1 MWLDAVAHALVRAVS
16 RLVSTPC
23 WGTHRRSE
31 TGVGKS
37 ADAAR
42 TSACATSSPPGLRKK
57 FGSALALLLLAG
69 FAASIGGQDT
79 PSFRIAVDVNLV
91 VLHPTVRDRKG
102 GFVSGLGEA
111 DFKVY
116 EDRVRQSIRL
126 FRHDDLPVTVGLVV
140 DHSGSMRPKLMH
152 VIAATRTFVRSSNPE
167 DQIFVVNF
175 NEKVTLGLPGAIRFT
190 DRPEELVAAILN
202 APAAGQTALYDA
214 VVEALDRLQAG
225 SRDKKVLIVIS
236 DGGDNASAHKLAGV
250 LQVAAMSSAEVY
262 TIGIFDEDDPDRN
275 PDVLRRLARATG
287 GQAFF
292 PDRLDE
298 VVAICERIAHDIR
311 NQYTVG
317 YVPSE
322 PALPGAYRNIRVEA
336 AAAGYGKLNVRT
348 RTGYI
353 AGEPAPIAN
362 ERAK

>member
-1 MWLDAVAHALVRAVS
+1 
-16 RLVSTPC
+16 
-23 WGTHRRSE
+23 
-31 TGVGKS
+31 
-37 ADAAR
+37 
-42 TSACATSSPPGLRKK
+42 
-57 FGSALALLLLAG
+57 
-69 FAASIGGQDT
+69 
-79 PSFRIAVDVNLV
+79 
-91 VLHPTVRDRKG
+91 
-102 GFVSGLGEA
+102 
-111 DFKVY
+111 
-116 EDRVRQSIRL
+116 
-126 FRHDDLPVTVGLVV
+126 
-140 DHSGSMRPKLMH
+140 
-152 VIAATRTFVRSSNPE
+152 VRSSNPE